1 MAILGGIS
9 LGARLLLLP
18 LRTSSFP
25 LCKPAA
31 PWQQRPLMPTSL
43 FAGLCLLGSA
53 TRLLDSSCAQQA
65 PCERR
70 LWAQMSK
77 VRVVCTIPGAHLGR
91 PRILMWPDRTCQHVG
106 AEEARPKDNTN
117 NDNNDLY
124 AGLASMLVQRC
135 RGAGLQPKAGSAQLP
150 AQVQGGCPCA
160 MDAALLD
167 GAPAVRPP
175 AVHPRSNKLRTY
187 SKLHSGPTFQLSC
200 AGNEV
205 KLPGGAYFKLHRR
218 SAAVSHGESASM
230 QASDS
235 DLAQALQIAA
245 PLWAQQIPPVSQFRF
260 AEPKVQKQ

>member
-1 MAILGGIS
+1 MCYFYFGFYTLSNCKATSASGATYALVQCHQPAEPRVMAILGGVLQQQQQEQEQPQHVVFALGSAPFVPDPACCLRALPPRPAEIS

-18 LRTSSFP
+18 LRSSSFP

-77 VRVVCTIPGAHLGR
+77 VRVVCKMPGAHLGR
-91 PRILMWPDRTCQHVG
+91 PRILMWPGRTCQHVG
-106 AEEARPKDNTN
+106 AEEARPKDNTTH
-117 NDNNDLY
+117 DTNDLY

-135 RGAGLQPKAGSAQLP
+135 RAPGYSRRQVQCNLP

-167 GAPAVRPP
+167 GAP
-175 AVHPRSNKLRTY
+175 S
-187 SKLHSGPTFQLSC
+187 
-200 AGNEV
+200 
-205 KLPGGAYFKLHRR
+205 
-218 SAAVSHGESASM
+218 
-230 QASDS
+230 
-235 DLAQALQIAA
+235 
-245 PLWAQQIPPVSQFRF
+245 
-260 AEPKVQKQ
+260 EP